1 MVATAL
7 CGWPTGET
15 PTEEVTCV
23 HLPHLSLCCPGGH
36 SSAPSV
42 HPHPNTRAPTS
53 LYAHGPALD
62 ITVAPRWKAE
72 PPGQPPG
79 ICTTNSFSTDTS
91 DNFRKANPRPL
102 KNQLQKPDC
111 GQAEPSPMLP
121 VHVSS
126 SIHVGAYPCPL
137 SPHQLFHPRPLSPPQ
152 LRPLWPRPPLGS
164 LHAWQSILKGPSETS
179 NTPGQATQ
187 ARA

>member
-7 CGWPTGET
+7 CGWPAGET

-23 HLPHLSLCCPGGH
+23 HLPRPSLCCPGGH

-53 LYAHGPALD
+53 LCAHGPALD
-62 ITVAPRWKAE
+62 NTAVPGWTAE

-102 KNQLQKPDC
+102 KNQSQKPDC
-111 GQAEPSPMLP
+111 GQDEPSPTLP

-126 SIHVGAYPCPL
+126 SIHVGADT
-137 SPHQLFHPRPLSPPQ
+137 RPLSPPQ
-152 LRPLWPRPPLGS
+152 LRPPWPRPPLGS
-164 LHAWQSILKGPSETS
+164 VHAWQSILKGPSETS
-179 NTPGQATQ
+179 KTPGQATQ